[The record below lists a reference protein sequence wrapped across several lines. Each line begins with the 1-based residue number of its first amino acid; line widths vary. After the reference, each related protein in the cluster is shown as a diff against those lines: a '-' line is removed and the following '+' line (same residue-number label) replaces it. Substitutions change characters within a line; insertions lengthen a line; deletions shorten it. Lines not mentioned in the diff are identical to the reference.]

1 MTNSNKIA
9 QICKLLSAFLI
20 QIDMITVASLKIK
33 NFQSLKFI
41 VLISMHAKHDSNLN
55 KHIVILFLFFNSF
68 RAITVNINC

>member
-20 QIDMITVASLKIK
+20 QIHMITVASLKIK

-41 VLISMHAKHDSNLN
+41 VLISLHARHDSVFKQAL
-55 KHIVILFLFFNSF
+55 
-68 RAITVNINC
+68 